1 MNRLLLIISMGLAF
15 SLPAQAALY
24 KWVDSKGKVHYGD
37 TIPPEYAKQ
46 GNTQLDKSGVVI
58 KKTQA
63 ALTPEQIKARDE
75 AEAKEKANK
84 AAAAEQQ
91 RRDKTLLA
99 TYTDFMEIDL
109 ALQRNLGQV
118 DIQIKSNELRIKSIQ
133 GRLDGLKK
141 QEAGFVQRGKPIPP
155 DITSDIKHTKEEMGR
170 FRGNIA
176 NLEKEKEGMRNRFA
190 ADKVRFRELKGLP
203 PEGGGTPAP
212 AAPAQIATPTPPVAP
227 VKPTV
232 PAPTPAAT
240 PTSQP
245 LPPRSGLPKNPPSRP
260 RTSGGSSAS
269 P

>member
-15 SLPAQAALY
+15 SLPTQAAMY

-46 GNTQLDKSGVVI
+46 GNAQLDQSGVVV
-58 KKTQA
+58 KKTNA

-75 AEAKEKANK
+75 AEAKEKADK
-84 AAAAEQQ
+84 IAAAEQQ
-91 RRDKTLLA
+91 RRDKALLA
-99 TYTDFMEIDL
+99 TYTDIKEIDL

-141 QEAGFVQRGKPIPP
+141 QEAGFVQRKRPVPP
-155 DITSDIKHTKEEMGR
+155 DITSGIKSTEEEMGR

-176 NLEKEKEGMRNRFA
+176 NLEKEKEGMRKRFG

-203 PEGGGTPAP
+203 AEAAATPAP
-212 AAPAQIATPTPPVAP
+212 AAPAQIATPTPPTAP
-227 VKPTV
+227 AKPTV
-232 PAPTPAAT
+232 PAPTPAAS
-240 PTSQP
+240 PT
-245 LPPRSGLPKNPPSRP
+245 KK
-260 RTSGGSSAS
+260 
-269 P
+269 

>member
-15 SLPAQAALY
+15 SLPTQAAMY

-46 GNTQLDKSGVVI
+46 GNAQLDKSGVVV

-75 AEAKEKANK
+75 AEAKEKAAK
-84 AAAAEQQ
+84 MAAAEQQ
-91 RRDKTLLA
+91 RHDKALLA
-99 TYTDFMEIDL
+99 TFTDVKEIDL

-141 QEAGFVQRGKPIPP
+141 QEAGFAQRKKPVPP
-155 DITSDIKHTKEEMGR
+155 DVTSDIKKTEEEMGR

-176 NLEKEKEGMRNRFA
+176 NLEKEKDAMRNRFS
-190 ADKVRFRELKGLP
+190 ADKTRFRELKGLP
-203 PEGGGTPAP
+203 PEGLATPAP
-212 AAPAQIATPTPPVAP
+212 VAPAQIATPTPPVAP
-227 VKPTV
+227 VKPVV
-232 PAPTPAAT
+232 PAPVPAA
-240 PTSQP
+240 
-245 LPPRSGLPKNPPSRP
+245 
-260 RTSGGSSAS
+260 S
-269 P
+269 PAKK